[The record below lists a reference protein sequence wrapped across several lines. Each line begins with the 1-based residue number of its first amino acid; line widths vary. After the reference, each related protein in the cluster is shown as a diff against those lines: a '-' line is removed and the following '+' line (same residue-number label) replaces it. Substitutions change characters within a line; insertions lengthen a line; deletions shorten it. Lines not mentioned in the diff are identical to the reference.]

1 MKIITDEVSSALSGP
16 KNSEGITKVMIL
28 VMLIITL
35 PITIKYMHHSFGVF
49 DKYLGLDVNAKYSV
63 QFAVGQI
70 CQNIRY
76 HEGRLFKESLFHSQ
90 VGASPVR

>member
-35 PITIKYMHHSFGVF
+35 PITIKYMHR
-49 DKYLGLDVNAKYSV
+49 
-63 QFAVGQI
+63 I
-70 CQNIRY
+70 
-76 HEGRLFKESLFHSQ
+76 
-90 VGASPVR
+90 